1 MAEQD
6 SAAIGNNNHGL
17 RGSRIIGDL
26 SEASLQRIGKLARR
40 IKLGAREALFTQDD
54 PGNAF
59 YVIEAGS
66 IEISILARSGKKLS
80 LNVMRPPDVFGEI
93 AALDGGRRTA
103 TATAL
108 EECVVLRF
116 SRVDIQHE
124 ISTRP
129 KLALDLIQIL
139 CARVRWINQQVQ
151 DLAMLNVEER
161 LAHRLL
167 ILHRKFADDD
177 GHLRL
182 SQSELADFLGAPR
195 ESINKVLQGW
205 RAKKLIELSRGSVKV
220 VDQAIL
226 GNIAGV
232 E

>member
-1 MAEQD
+1 MAGQG
-6 SAAIGNNNHGL
+6 SAGIGNGDHGL

-26 SEASLQRIGKLARR
+26 SEASLQRIGKLAQR
-40 IKLGAREALFTQDD
+40 IKLVTREVLFSQDD
-54 PGNAF
+54 PGSAF
-59 YVIEAGS
+59 YVIESGS
-66 IEISILARSGKKLS
+66 IEISVLARSGKKLS

-103 TATAL
+103 SATAL
-108 EECVVLRF
+108 KDCVVLKF

-124 ISTRP
+124 ISTHP
-129 KLALDLIQIL
+129 ELALDLIQIL
-139 CARVRWINQQVQ
+139 CARVRWINQQVE

-167 ILHRKFADDD
+167 ILHRKFADDE

-182 SQSELADFLGAPR
+182 SQSELADFLGATR
-195 ESINKVLQGW
+195 ESINKVLQEW